1 MIAAPAARRHSLSLR
16 VVSAWSI
23 AGVALLASI
32 LSLTTW
38 AATPMDIVTFV
49 TMPIAFGGVGAFL
62 TVRVPGN
69 PIGPMLLFATV
80 GFALLIGGGSWV
92 IARTGVSGALVE
104 QPDAV
109 IAGLIANLVFI
120 PSLVLVLVGIPLVFP
135 DGHLLSPRWRW
146 VIVGTA
152 LAVAGADLKAL
163 LGQRELMESSILIN
177 PLYLPEL
184 APALLAIEAV
194 ATVMA
199 VPMFA
204 AGGRLPGP
212 PLPTLG

>member
-1 MIAAPAARRHSLSLR
+1 
-16 VVSAWSI
+16 
-23 AGVALLASI
+23 
-32 LSLTTW
+32 
-38 AATPMDIVTFV
+38 
-49 TMPIAFGGVGAFL
+49 
-62 TVRVPGN
+62 
-69 PIGPMLLFATV
+69 MLLFATV

-109 IAGLIANLVFI
+109 IAGLIANLAFI

-135 DGHLLSPRWRW
+135 DGRLLSPRWRW
-146 VIVGTA
+146 VIVVTA

-204 AGGRLPGP
+204 LRGRFPGA